1 MLTANVSIDG
11 FKNIKKKRKLNVEKD
26 RLLKKYP
33 LLKSLSL
40 DYKYSYKKTLV
51 KKYSNYSNFR
61 IIGMG
66 GSILGSEA
74 IYQFLNKKI
83 KKKLYLLII
92 FKLIGQN

>member
-1 MLTANVSIDG
+1 MLTANISIDG
-11 FKNIKKKRKLNVEKD
+11 FKNIKKRKVNVEKD

-33 LLKSLSL
+33 LLKSLSS

-51 KKYSNYSNFR
+51 KKYSNYSTFR

-83 KKKLYLLII
+83 KKNLYLLII